1 MENKKMDILI
11 FAGQSNMEGS
21 TGEKCA
27 EPPVEGA
34 FEYRYLTN
42 ELKELKNPV
51 GENIN
56 GGVLTQSELGNGSL
70 VPFFCKEYKKRTN
83 NRVTAIHIAKGGSSI
98 ESWLPETERFK
109 IATTKVLNGIKK
121 VQESFVVEK
130 IYFIWLQGESD
141 AIKRTGTDIYKK
153 MLIKFKNAL
162 KETVKIDKFAI
173 IQQGYFSEFAGWVEG
188 SKEEKRKHDE
198 EIMEAFSLAEKEDK
212 DFIILTKICVKLSRE
227 QKWLNPKEYGPHFNN
242 AAMAIIGEKAG
253 NALALYRNKNN

>member
-1 MENKKMDILI
+1 
-11 FAGQSNMEGS
+11 
-21 TGEKCA
+21 
-27 EPPVEGA
+27 
-34 FEYRYLTN
+34 
-42 ELKELKNPV
+42 
-51 GENIN
+51 
-56 GGVLTQSELGNGSL
+56 
-70 VPFFCKEYKKRTN
+70 
-83 NRVTAIHIAKGGSSI
+83 
-98 ESWLPETERFK
+98 
-109 IATTKVLNGIKK
+109 
-121 VQESFVVEK
+121 
-130 IYFIWLQGESD
+130 
-141 AIKRTGTDIYKK
+141 